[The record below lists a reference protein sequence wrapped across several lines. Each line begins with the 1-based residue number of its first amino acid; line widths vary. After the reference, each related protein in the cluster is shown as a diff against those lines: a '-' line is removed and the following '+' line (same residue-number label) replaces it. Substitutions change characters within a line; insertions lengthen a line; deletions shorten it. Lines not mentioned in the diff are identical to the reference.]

1 MSPAAEEFHLAPGLA
16 ASRASAVT
24 PALAASFRPNE
35 DTIFV
40 DVGERVIDSNVIR
53 DGVKVG
59 VFELDPDRFE
69 EIFTG
74 RPIVRQRVVS
84 QSIRPGTPVPAG
96 TTVDLIMAETTRL
109 PVGVIPGVLEAIR
122 DDPMEDIYS
131 RVVTGHEDVANRI
144 LARIGP
150 DNVLPPAE
158 QEQLAVL
165 FEQADLPLS
174 DEPGNDVAAAVETLR
189 AVFTF
194 GG

>member
-1 MSPAAEEFHLAPGLA
+1 MMSPPAEEFRLAPGLA
-16 ASRASAVT
+16 ASRAAVT
-24 PALAASFRPNE
+24 PALAAAFRPNE

-84 QSIRPGTPVPAG
+84 QSIRPGTPVAAG
-96 TTVDLIMAETTRL
+96 TTVDLVMAQTTRL

-122 DDPMEDIYS
+122 DEPMEDIYQ
-131 RVVTGHEDVANRI
+131 RVIVDHEEVANRI

-158 QEQLAVL
+158 QQQLEVL
-165 FEQADLPLS
+165 FEQADLPLT